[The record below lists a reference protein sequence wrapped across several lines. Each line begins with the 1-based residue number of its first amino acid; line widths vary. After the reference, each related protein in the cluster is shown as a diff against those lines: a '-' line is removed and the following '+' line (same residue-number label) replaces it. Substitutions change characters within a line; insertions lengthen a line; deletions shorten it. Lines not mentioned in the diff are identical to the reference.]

1 MSGKKYPK
9 MSEVVG
15 KTSDEQEKFSWT
27 SLVKPHCNIRQKTTE
42 RLMKIVG
49 TRGSL

>member
-1 MSGKKYPK
+1 MSGKKYPQ

-15 KTSDEQEKFSWT
+15 KTSDEQEKFS
-27 SLVKPHCNIRQKTTE
+27 HCNIRQKTTE